1 VNSLVQSL
9 LLAVTVLAFSSYG
22 YGLGALYG
30 ALVSFTNTWLFEYF
44 MRRQIAAADADAQKS
59 FRMAI
64 KSSVL
69 RIFSLAVLTL
79 VGLSLLALDPAALI
93 VSLVVGQVGFILDR
107 FRQK

>member
-1 VNSLVQSL
+1 MSSLVQSL
-9 LLAVTVLAFSSYG
+9 LLAVTVLAFSSYSF
-22 YGLGALYG
+22 GLDALYG

-44 MRRQIAAADADAQKS
+44 MRRQKAAVDVGAQKS

-69 RIFSLAVLTL
+69 RIFSLAMLIL
-79 VGLSLLALDPAALI
+79 IGLSLLALDPSALI